1 MSDVQSS
8 LSYVAI
14 MCATVDID
22 HNSCDIK
29 YEKKIISN
37 SKYEQILGSLS
48 SKHLF

>member
-8 LSYVAI
+8 LSYVAT

-29 YEKKIISN
+29 YEKKSFQIPN
-37 SKYEQILGSLS
+37 MSK
-48 SKHLF
+48 F